1 MSQPHIFDTGWIKRV
16 IEMNEKLFVRVY
28 DVGFGDCI
36 YVQVPDDDE
45 SYHIL
50 IDCGTSGPGDPA
62 LENVL
67 DDLRLMLPDD
77 NESNDSE
84 PPKKR
89 LDLLVVTHPHADH
102 IKGFDPNWFKDITI
116 RHIWLSV
123 FMKKEHPQASQS
135 HALRKLTDKTVR
147 SFLALGLRLSPRLE
161 TLLMNSIWNPGAM
174 EALRVTLP
182 NANNI
187 DPLYVCRDIAERL
200 GAADQNKH
208 QICFKD
214 GTTCFQDFRE
224 SDTCIRVLAPEWN
237 IDGSYLGK
245 ETEEKD
251 YHSLLGLYEGVHV
264 EAGGKGTRSVL
275 QPENISERDFRILR
289 NRLFYSALAFS
300 QKDSELKNNTSV
312 VLLLEWRGRRLLF
325 TGDAEW
331 EGKSVNEGS
340 HNSCWDVMLE
350 IDKEKGHLSKPLD
363 FLKVSHHGSINGTP
377 FVDEEGAE
385 QPILD
390 KILPE
395 QGKAYVVVSTLA
407 GKHGKKRKVPYS
419 NLMKEL
425 GRRATNAR
433 KYSEDPEIPDTLQPQ
448 RTDRE
453 KKPIDV
459 KLKGLPD
466 H

>member
-1 MSQPHIFDTGWIKRV
+1 MM
-16 IEMNEKLFVRVY
+16 EMNENLFVRVY
-28 DVGFGDCI
+28 DVGFGDCM
-36 YVQVPDDDE
+36 YVRVPDDDE
-45 SYHIL
+45 FYHIL

-62 LENVL
+62 LKNVL
-67 DDLRLMLPDD
+67 DDMQLMLPDD
-77 NESNDSE
+77 EESDDSE
-84 PPKKR
+84 PSKKR

-102 IKGFDPNWFKDITI
+102 IKGFDPDWFKDITI

-123 FMKKEHPQASQS
+123 FMKENHPQASQS
-135 HALRKLTDKTVR
+135 HALQELTDRAVR
-147 SFLALGLRLSPRLE
+147 SFLALGLRLSPGLE
-161 TLLMNSIWNPGAM
+161 TLLMNSICNPSAT
-174 EALRVTLP
+174 EALCVTLP

-200 GAADQNKH
+200 GAADRDKH

-214 GTTCFQDFRE
+214 GTTCFQGFRE

-237 IDGSYLGK
+237 IDGYYLGE
-245 ETEEKD
+245 ETEGDD
-251 YHSLLGLYEGVHV
+251 YHVLLSLYESIHV
-264 EAGGKGTRSVL
+264 EAGEDGKRSGP

-289 NRLFYSALAFS
+289 NRLLYSALALS
-300 QKDSELKNNTSV
+300 QEDSELKNNTSI

-331 EGKSVNEGS
+331 EGKGVNEGS

-363 FLKVSHHGSINGTP
+363 FLKVGHHGSVNGTP
-377 FVDEEGAE
+377 FVNKEGAE
-385 QPILD
+385 QLILD

-395 QGKAYVVVSTLA
+395 HGEALVVVSTLA
-407 GKHGKKRKVPYS
+407 GKHGEKKKVPYS
-419 NLMKEL
+419 NLMEEL
-425 GRRATNAR
+425 GRRAANVCR
-433 KYSEDPEIPDTLQPQ
+433 YPEDPEIPDTLQPQ

-453 KKPIDV
+453 KQPIDV
-459 KLKGLPD
+459 ELECLPD